1 METLQIS
8 QIIEIKGLKE
18 FYTINKQDDDSL
30 RSSIE
35 THGQLT
41 PVTITKNRELLDG
54 YRRFNIL
61 KSIGI
66 DVIAV
71 NVIDSP
77 PTEESRVTLNQ
88 YREKTV
94 SDKVKELKVIF
105 SSFPKKQGSRNNDTS
120 YNRYQSIQKALG
132 NRWSSENTI
141 RKLEYILENGEEVF
155 IAGIISNTNSVE
167 LTYEYL
173 VKYMNID
180 TEKEYGYHEKFLN
193 GSNTLKVT
201 VDLISEMENLE
212 FREPTFV
219 IPEVS
224 TYHTSDAIELAQTN
238 QYKSTVDL
246 IFTSIPYYDVRFY
259 DNGAG
264 ENQKGHENTVD
275 EYCAGIAETL
285 EKLTGTLKETSNV
298 IINIGETYRDGCG
311 LAVPDKLV
319 HHICSKTKLIY
330 KDRII
335 WSKSNEKPQGERVKR
350 LSNNIEYLLWFVVD
364 PKKSKFNVVTFGEK
378 RDIKITHGAKDVS
391 SKGQIMRKKESV
403 SKPYQKIKNHIEQQR
418 IMNLIESAAG
428 KNQIV
433 RKIFSDGGPAV
444 MSECVPVIPILMTT
458 DENDLVFDPFAGT
471 NVTGYYATLLNRKS
485 VATELSLSYHKI
497 GCGVLELAHELYNQ
511 EEFEEINVM
520 VNDYE
525 EEYELL
531 KVA

>member
-1 METLQIS
+1 
-8 QIIEIKGLKE
+8 
-18 FYTINKQDDDSL
+18 
-30 RSSIE
+30 
-35 THGQLT
+35 
-41 PVTITKNRELLDG
+41 
-54 YRRFNIL
+54 
-61 KSIGI
+61 
-66 DVIAV
+66 
-71 NVIDSP
+71 
-77 PTEESRVTLNQ
+77 LNQ
-88 YREKTV
+88 YREKSV

-155 IAGIISNTNSVE
+155 ISGIISNTNSVE

-238 QYKSTVDL
+238 QYKSSVDL

-259 DNGAG
+259 ENGAG
-264 ENQKGHENTVD
+264 ENQKGHEDTVD

-285 EKLTGTLKETSNV
+285 EKLTVTLKETSNV

-319 HHICSKTKLIY
+319 QHICSKTKLIY

-335 WSKSNEKPQGERVKR
+335 WSKLNEKPQGEKVKR

-364 PKKSKFNVVTFGEK
+364 PKKSKFNIVTFGEK
-378 RDIKITHGAKDVS
+378 RDIKITNVKDVS
-391 SKGQIMRKKESV
+391 SKGQIVRKNESV
-403 SKPYQKIKNHIEQQR
+403 SKPYQKIKNHIEQQK
-418 IMNLIESAAG
+418 IMNLIESTAG

-471 NVTGYYATLLNRKS
+471 NVTGYYATLLNRRS
-485 VATELSLSYHKI
+485 IASELSSSYHQI
-497 GCGVLELAHELYNQ
+497 GCGVLELAHEHYD
-511 EEFEEINVM
+511 EKSFEGIKELVGHTHE
-520 VNDYE
+520 D
-525 EEYELL
+525 EYVLVE
-531 KVA
+531 AA

>member
-1 METLQIS
+1 METLHIS

-18 FYTINKQDDDSL
+18 FYTINKMDDNAL
-30 RSSIE
+30 MSSIE
-35 THGQLT
+35 THGQLA
-41 PVTITKNRELLDG
+41 PVTINKERELLDG

-61 KSIGI
+61 KSIGT
-66 DVIAV
+66 DVILV

-77 PTEESRVTLNQ
+77 PTDESRVTLNQ
-88 YREKTV
+88 YREKSV

-120 YNRYQSIQKALG
+120 YNRYQSIMNALG
-132 NRWSSENTI
+132 KRWNSENTI
-141 RKLEYILENGEEVF
+141 RKVEYILENGEEVF

-173 VKYMNID
+173 TKYRNID

-193 GSNTLKVT
+193 GSNTLKVS
-201 VDLISEMENLE
+201 VNLISEMENLE
-212 FREPTFV
+212 FRKPTFI

-224 TYHTSDAIELAQTN
+224 TYHTSDAIELAQMD
-238 QYKSTVDL
+238 QYKSSVDL

-285 EKLTGTLKETSNV
+285 EKLTVTLKETSNV

-335 WSKSNEKPQGERVKR
+335 WSKSNEKPQGEKVKR

-364 PKKSKFNVVTFGEK
+364 PKKSKFKVVTFGEK

-391 SKGQIMRKKESV
+391 NKGQIMRKKESV
-403 SKPYQKIKNHIEQQR
+403 SKPYQKIKNHIEQQK

-444 MSECVPVIPILMTT
+444 MSECIPVIPILMTT

-531 KVA
+531 NVA